1 MNDKV
6 TIPEDAAR
14 FTLWKDSDPTDV
26 AVYDIDFD
34 GDQYLN
40 FSYAVLNEETSK
52 TMDEIGS
59 KIGETLVKA
68 IEHHLDMESNKEVE
82 SKDI

>member
-26 AVYDIDFD
+26 AVYDIEFD
-34 GDQYLN
+34 GEQHLN
-40 FSYAVLNEETSK
+40 FSYAVLNEGTSK

-59 KIGETLVKA
+59 KIGEVLIKA
-68 IEHHLDMESNKEVE
+68 IEIHLDMESNKEDE
-82 SKDI
+82 